1 MRAGAR
7 WAVCAVFAF
16 LTACGGGGG
25 GGDDGGSSP
34 PPGNPP
40 PGNPPPGNPP
50 PGATNGPPQLGTTS
64 FSGTEDIDLSATL
77 TATDPNS
84 DPITFER
91 TGDPS
96 AGSVVSFT
104 AAGAFVYRPGANFN
118 GSDSFAVRVVD
129 SQNNATTG
137 TVNLSIAGVN
147 DPPVAANDVL
157 RADGPQLQGL
167 DLLANDRDPDGDPL
181 TLTIEQG
188 PLVGTATVTSDQRV
202 RIEGLPAGFRGLTRF
217 RYRVSDSSSAA
228 TSANAAVFV
237 GTDPFR
243 VVFAGETGAIGA
255 IGAPEVYMTDFV
267 SAPWRATLATQGSL
281 RLRGFAASNNGATI
295 VYRRENA
302 GSSDLSFV
310 RTTTTDSTAEQ
321 QVRIALPAGFAPV
334 TDTGVDQFAVSP
346 DGQWIATVARSGN
359 DRSVFALNVASPMS
373 VRDIT
378 PDGARFATQPKFS
391 ANSQRLYFLASERAE
406 NDEKALYRIDLGSSS
421 NDPTVL
427 SRATQGM
434 GQGMGSSD
442 VREFSVSA
450 DERRVA
456 IEATRNSRLG
466 VYFIDPA
473 SPGNEVLLNHSLSF
487 DELVVDSTVGLE
499 ASRGGGA
506 NLERVGY
513 TAQRFLLGGI
523 TAYVAEVAAAP
534 NPRVVAT
541 SSARAVGLRPDND
554 ALLYSRQTGQ
564 SNATL
569 VIFEAV
575 IDSTAPHE
583 VIGHGT
589 SGVHDSTGNTVML
602 RQALPPNDYPA
613 MAVSM
618 RGSFGTPVQIGSAG
632 QAAWLAELSGA
643 ERGVVLI
650 GEAPPAGAGPR
661 TLRLSFVNARA
672 PDKVLNL
679 AEFNTPNDLTSAS
692 ARIVTY

>member
-1 MRAGAR
+1 MRADAR
-7 WAVCAVFAF
+7 WAVCAVFAL

-40 PGNPPPGNPP
+40 PGSPPPGSGNPP
-50 PGATNGPPQLGTTS
+50 PGATNQPPQFGSTT
-64 FSGTEDIDLSATL
+64 FSGTEDADLNATL
-77 TATDPNS
+77 TATDPNN
-84 DPITFER
+84 DTVTFER

-96 AGSVVSFT
+96 SGTVVSFT
-104 AAGAFVYRPGANFN
+104 AAGAFVYRPSANFS

-129 SQNNATTG
+129 SQSNATAG
-137 TVNLSIAGVN
+137 TVSLSIAAVN

-167 DLLANDRDPDGDPL
+167 DLLANDGDPDGDPL
-181 TLTIEQG
+181 TISIEEG
-188 PLVGTATVTSDQRV
+188 PLVGTATVTSDRRV

-217 RYRVSDSSSAA
+217 RYRISDSSSAA
-228 TSANAAVFV
+228 ASANAAIFI

-243 VVFAGETGAIGA
+243 VAFAGEDGA

-267 SAPWRATLATQGSL
+267 SAPWRTTLATQGSL

-295 VYRRENA
+295 VYRRENS
-302 GSSDLSFV
+302 GGSDLSFV
-310 RTTTTDSTAEQ
+310 RTGTSDATAEQ
-321 QVRIALPAGFAPV
+321 QVRIALPAGFAPA
-334 TDTGVDQFAVSP
+334 TDAGADQFAVSP
-346 DGQWIATVARSGN
+346 DGQWIATVARNGN
-359 DRSVFALNVASPMS
+359 DFSVFALNVTAPMS
-373 VRDIT
+373 IRDVT
-378 PDGARFATQPKFS
+378 PDDTRFATQPKFS
-391 ANSQRLYFLASERAE
+391 ANSQRLYFLASDREP
-406 NDEKALYRIDLGSSS
+406 NDGRKSLYRIDLGAAS

-427 SRATQGM
+427 SRAYQGM
-434 GQGMGSSD
+434 NPGDISK
-442 VREFSVSA
+442 FSVSA

-473 SPGNEVLLNHSLSF
+473 SPRNEVLLNHSLSF
-487 DELVVDSTVGLE
+487 DELVIGSTVGLE
-499 ASRGGGA
+499 PSRGGST

-513 TAQRFLLGGI
+513 TSQRFLAGGI
-523 TAYVAEVAAAP
+523 TAYVAEVGASP
-534 NPRVVAT
+534 NPRAVA
-541 SSARAVGLRPDND
+541 SSARAVGFRPDND

-564 SNATL
+564 SNSTL

-575 IDSTAPHE
+575 IDSTAPQE
-583 VIGHGT
+583 PVGHGT
-589 SGVHDSTGNTVML
+589 SGMHDSTGNTVLL
-602 RQALPPNDYPA
+602 RQALAPNEYPA
-613 MAVSM
+613 MAVAM
-618 RGSFGTPVQIGSAG
+618 RGSFGAPVQIGTAG

-661 TLRLSFVNARA
+661 TLQLSFVNARA

-679 AEFNTPNDLTSAS
+679 AGFNTPNDLTSAP